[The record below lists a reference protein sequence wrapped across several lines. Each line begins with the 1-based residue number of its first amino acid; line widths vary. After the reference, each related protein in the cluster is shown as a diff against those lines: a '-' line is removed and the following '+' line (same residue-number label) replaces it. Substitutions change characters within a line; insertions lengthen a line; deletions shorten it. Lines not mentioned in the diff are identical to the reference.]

1 MKHDLAH
8 THMTN
13 TVEKKVRVCTNR
25 PKPTIFPFSICS
37 CLALHFPPLWGE
49 QRKMSCYVLPP
60 RGHSVENDTVNPG
73 SVRTTL
79 LRKSR
84 GVFSSTLEWDLV
96 EVAAV
101 DDNALDSI
109 IQSQERLRE
118 ASAKRQTYGAVDAAV
133 PTHAAHLSDE
143 GIAQSMRL
151 LDEILNPDSKL
162 IAAYQVPPNVNHSNF
177 VSISAA
183 HPVEPVQVIGQPRPP
198 TRIPS
203 HVTAP
208 NEQTAAQDGR
218 SLRQTIGMRAQENA
232 NSSLSQPYTRPDQEE
247 LPSLQSLLLE
257 EGEEEDD
264 VFEQEREGGEEGGEG
279 GGSATGVLPPP
290 PPAAPREFMTEMDV
304 LAARAAAGLLPPST
318 DASESIDAMLSR
330 ASAAGSLSTLP
341 PAPRKSYKE
350 QDAEP
355 GRKSW
360 AVTTLLDE
368 SIFDAMRPKLAV
380 QYSFELDS
388 FQKQAV
394 MRLERKESVFVAA
407 HTSAGKTVVA
417 EYAIAMSQ
425 RHMSRT
431 IYTSPIKALSNQKYR
446 DFREKFGADVGL
458 ITGDVSVN
466 PDAACLVMTTEILR
480 SMLYRGSDVV
490 RDIEWVIFDEV
501 HYVNDAERGVVW
513 EEVIIMLPEYINLIF
528 LSATTPNT
536 IEFCDWIGRTK
547 RRKVYVTSTLKR
559 PVPLQHFLLYDDEY
573 YKLLSPETG
582 FNVAAVAAAAKREKE
597 KLKPKAMSAENS
609 GMKSQRADEK
619 LANAAAA
626 MGKSVAAIKA
636 SGGGGS
642 GGGSSAKTNSVAVK
656 RVDVAGSKAQWL
668 SLLRVLRGGGREA
681 AGGIGGVNFGIGPA
695 RHEMDKAARLDR
707 EKFDKYERLPAEFR
721 AVVSKKEYERLH
733 VRAEEEEGLE
743 PDEGALLPVVVFCFS
758 KKKCEEI
765 ADHLGGQDL
774 LTAREKNHVRR
785 AICVVR
791 QRLNPQDM
799 RLPQLLRMEEML
811 MRGVGVHHGG
821 LLPILKEATEMLFAK
836 GVVKVLVATETFAM
850 GVNMPARAVVF
861 NGFRKHDG
869 RAFRDLLP
877 GEYTQM
883 AGRAGR
889 RGLDKVGTVIVA
901 AWSEL
906 PAEVTVKQLLTG
918 TATKLS
924 SQFRL
929 SYSMILNLLRVNDMS
944 VEDMIKRSFSEF
956 HTQRQ
961 ITGHDIA
968 VKLQKAEAAL
978 VRLERESASLSA
990 SSPADAELGEWE
1002 AADAVQE
1009 RRRES
1014 SLLDEFQGL
1023 FACSQRCLQNQL
1035 RLLQATGKRPE
1046 MLQALSAGR
1055 VGWVQHACPQARRSS
1070 GCLSPCLG
1078 VILADPDTSASLVA
1092 AAAPASSLSSGLG
1105 IGGLGLPKASD
1116 KDKLAGG
1123 DRSGG
1128 GKGCEEVWALIL
1140 LPGGTDVSGFTLM
1153 QTGHAWTEQLDSLDG
1168 RGWLYWLCRVPT
1180 SAFGVIS
1187 AERLKLPA
1195 WTIEKRMGPMGLPAP
1210 STPAQPSAQQLQAI
1224 ALQLFALCV
1233 RVQSAC
1239 PFIDLPSLAFVTSAD
1254 AFPPARVLQPF
1265 DMPREFGKSAQG
1277 IESVEMQMKMNH
1289 CCRYEALAAFVLR
1302 DEGLQRRFHY
1312 ALRVARLHT
1321 RIASYRH
1328 YASNA
1333 NLALFPDYQQR
1344 LNILR
1349 MLEYVEQGGDTVTLK
1364 GRVACE
1370 MNTCNELVA
1379 SEMIFSNVLEPLT
1392 PTETA
1397 AVLSALVFQE
1407 KFDDSTKLTS
1417 RMETARE
1424 QMKDILRVVTE
1435 LQDAEGVSAGVSD
1448 DFKPALNFGIAAVI
1462 YQWARGVPFREI
1474 TDMTLI
1480 HEGSI
1485 VRCITRLDEL
1495 LKDVRNAARV
1505 IGNPS
1510 LYRKMIAASMC
1521 IRRDIVFAAS
1531 LYV

>member
-1 MKHDLAH
+1 MASY
-8 THMTN
+8 
-13 TVEKKVRVCTNR
+13 C
-25 PKPTIFPFSICS
+25 
-37 CLALHFPPLWGE
+37 
-49 QRKMSCYVLPP
+49 LPP
-60 RGHSVENDTVNPG
+60 RGFSLENDTLNTG
-73 SVRTTL
+73 NGRTTL
-79 LRKSR
+79 MRQSR
-84 GVFSSTLEWDLV
+84 GIFSSTLEWNLV
-96 EVAAV
+96 EVDAV
-101 DDNALDSI
+101 DDNALTSI
-109 IQSQERLRE
+109 MQSQERLRE
-118 ASAKRQTYGAVDAAV
+118 ASAKRQTYGPVDAAV
-133 PTHAAHLSDE
+133 ATNAAHLSDE
-143 GIAQSMRL
+143 SIARSMQL
-151 LDEILNPDSKL
+151 LDCILQGS
-162 IAAYQVPPNVNHSNF
+162 AASLDPLPVTYQAPPNVHSNKF
-177 VSISAA
+177 CTISPA
-183 HPVEPVQVIGQPRPP
+183 HPAAETQLIGQRKSPTRHTDTASLARDGLNLQQVIGARVQ
-198 TRIPS
+198 
-203 HVTAP
+203 
-208 NEQTAAQDGR
+208 EFAQSFG
-218 SLRQTIGMRAQENA
+218 SA
-232 NSSLSQPYTRPDQEE
+232 QPYSRPSSAL
-247 LPSLQSLLLE
+247 LPSLQDLLLE
-257 EGEEEDD
+257 ELDDEDEEEEKEKETSDA
-264 VFEQEREGGEEGGEG
+264 EGKAEGGVEGEAEEE
-279 GGSATGVLPPP
+279 V
-290 PPAAPREFMTEMDV
+290 PPAVGPSSPDPVAFLTEMDV
-304 LAARAAAGLLPPST
+304 LAARAAAGLLQGREGDSGKQ
-318 DASESIDAMLSR
+318 DIDDMLGKASGAV
-330 ASAAGSLSTLP
+330 STLAP
-341 PAPRKSYKE
+341 PARKTYKE
-350 QDAEP
+350 QSTGGEP

-368 SIFDAMRPKLAV
+368 SIFDAMRPKLAI

-446 DFREKFGADVGL
+446 DFRDKFGSDVGL

-480 SMLYRGSDVV
+480 SMLYRGSDIV

-582 FNVAAVAAAAKREKE
+582 FNAAAVATAAKREKE
-597 KLKPKAMSAENS
+597 KLKPKTMTAENS

-626 MGKSVAAIKA
+626 MGKSVAAVKA
-636 SGGGGS
+636 AGGGHGGGGGGS
-642 GGGSSAKTNSVAVK
+642 SSKTNSVAVK

-681 AGGIGGVNFGIGPA
+681 AGGTGKVDFDIGPA
-695 RHEMDKAARLDR
+695 RYEMEKSARADRDKF
-707 EKFDKYERLPAEFR
+707 EKYERMPEEFR

-733 VRAEEEEGLE
+733 VRAEEEEDLE

-765 ADHLGGQDL
+765 ADHLGAQDL
-774 LTAREKNHVRR
+774 LVAKEKNHVRR
-785 AICVVR
+785 AMVFVR

-799 RLPQLLRMEEML
+799 RLPQLLRVEEML
-811 MRGVGVHHGG
+811 MRGVSVHHGG

-836 GVVKVLVATETFAM
+836 GVVKVLIATETFAM
-850 GVNMPARAVVF
+850 GVNMPARSVVF

-869 RAFRDLLP
+869 RGFRDLLP

-889 RGLDKVGTVIVA
+889 RGLDKVGTVIIA

-961 ITGHDIA
+961 ISGHDIQ
-968 VKLQKAEAAL
+968 VKLLKAEATLA
-978 VRLERESASLSA
+978 RLEKERSALYFEPPGSSSADDAPALPCVASHSASA
-990 SSPADAELGEWE
+990 SSAPSALSSFHPAPGLSAWE
-1002 AADAVQE
+1002 APDEAAE
-1009 RRRES
+1009 RVRETD
-1014 SLLDEFQGL
+1014 LVEEFQRL
-1023 FACSQRCLQNQL
+1023 FACSQRALHNQL
-1035 RLLQATGKRPE
+1035 RFLAAAGKRQE
-1046 MLQALSAGR
+1046 VEQSLCAGR
-1055 VGWVQHACPQARRSS
+1055 VGWVHHMCSGAKRSG
-1070 GCLSPCLG
+1070 GCLSPCLA
-1078 VILADPDTSASLVA
+1078 VILADPEVSLSLVQTAPSASSV
-1092 AAAPASSLSSGLG
+1092 LG
-1105 IGGLGLPKASD
+1105 VGGLGLPKSD
-1116 KDKLAGG
+1116 KDKEVERA
-1123 DRSGG
+1123 RV
-1128 GKGCEEVWALIL
+1128 EEVWVLIL
-1140 LPGGTDVSGFTLM
+1140 LPDGTDVAAIAAQGADASA
-1153 QTGHAWTEQLDSLDG
+1153 HAWPEMVEALEG
-1168 RGWLYWLCRVPT
+1168 KGWHYWLCRVPST
-1180 SAFGVIS
+1180 SFGLLC
-1187 AERLKLPA
+1187 AEKLKGLPS
-1195 WTIEKRMGPMGLPAP
+1195 WTPGPKRMGPMGLPAP
-1210 STPAQPSAQQLQAI
+1210 AVLAPPTHVQLQSI
-1224 ALQLFALCV
+1224 AAQLAELCL
-1233 RVQSAC
+1233 RVQLAC
-1239 PFIDLPSLAFVTSAD
+1239 TFIDLPSLAFVPSCD
-1254 AFPPARVLQPF
+1254 AFSPPQTLPAL
-1265 DMPREFGKSAQG
+1265 DMPKEFGKGAQSIEFVELQMKTAQG
-1277 IESVEMQMKMNH
+1277 Y
-1289 CCRYEALAAFVLR
+1289 RFEALAAFFLSHP
-1302 DEGLQRRFHY
+1302 GLQKKFHL
-1312 ALRVARLHT
+1312 AFRICKMRS
-1321 RIASYRH
+1321 RIAGYRH

-1344 LNILR
+1344 LNVLR
-1349 MLEYVEQGGDTVTLK
+1349 MMEYVEQDGDTVTLK

-1379 SEMIFSNVLEPLT
+1379 SEMIFSNVLEALT

-1407 KFDDSTKLTS
+1407 KSDDSSKLTS
-1417 RMETARE
+1417 RMEVARA
-1424 QMKDILRVVTE
+1424 QMHDILQVVIE
-1435 LQDAEGVSAGVSD
+1435 LQDNEGVSD

-1474 TDMTLI
+1474 TDTTLI
-1480 HEGSI
+1480 DEGSI

-1521 IRRDIVFAAS
+1521 IKRDIVFAAS

>member
-1 MKHDLAH
+1 
-8 THMTN
+8 
-13 TVEKKVRVCTNR
+13 
-25 PKPTIFPFSICS
+25 
-37 CLALHFPPLWGE
+37 
-49 QRKMSCYVLPP
+49 MSAAYVLPP
-60 RGHSVENDTVNPG
+60 RGYSVENDTLNPG
-73 SVRTTL
+73 NVRTTL

-118 ASAKRQTYGAVDAAV
+118 ASAKRQTYGPVDAAIA
-133 PTHAAHLSDE
+133 THSAHLSDE

-151 LDEILNPDSKL
+151 LDDILNPDTNL

-183 HPVEPVQVIGQPRPP
+183 HPVAVEQVIGQRRPP

-203 HVTAP
+203 HDAAPTAQAT
-208 NEQTAAQDGR
+208 NDGR
-218 SLRQTIGMRAQENA
+218 SLRETIGMRAQENA
-232 NSSLSQPYTRPDQEE
+232 NSSLMQPYTRPDQE

-257 EGEEEDD
+257 EEDDYEEEDEGGH
-264 VFEQEREGGEEGGEG
+264 EQEGE
-279 GGSATGVLPPP
+279 SAAVAEATARATVSLQP
-290 PPAAPREFMTEMDV
+290 PPAPPAVFMTEMDV
-304 LAARAAAGLLPPST
+304 LAARAAAGLLPSSE
-318 DASESIDAMLSR
+318 AGESIDAMLSR
-330 ASAAGSLSTLP
+330 ASGSLSTLP

-480 SMLYRGSDVV
+480 SMLYRGSDIV

-582 FNVAAVAAAAKREKE
+582 FNVAAVAAAAKREKD
-597 KLKPKAMSAENS
+597 KLKPKAMSSENS

-626 MGKSVAAIKA
+626 QGKSVAAVKA
-636 SGGGGS
+636 SGGGG
-642 GGGSSAKTNSVAVK
+642 GGGSSSAKTNSVAVK

-681 AGGIGGVNFGIGPA
+681 AGGIGAVNFGIGPA

-785 AICVVR
+785 AIGVVR

-978 VRLERESASLSA
+978 VRLEQEGAALWI
-990 SSPADAELGEWE
+990 SPSADAELTDWE
-1002 AADAVQE
+1002 AADAAQE

-1014 SLLDEFQGL
+1014 GLIDEFQGL
-1023 FACSQRCLQNQL
+1023 FACSQRALQNQL
-1035 RLLQATGKRPE
+1035 RLLQASGKRPE
-1046 MLQALSAGR
+1046 VLQALCAGR
-1055 VGWVQHACPQARRSS
+1055 VGWVQHICPQARRSS

-1078 VILADPDTSASLVA
+1078 VILADPETSASLVA
-1092 AAAPASSLSSGLG
+1092 AAASASSTSSGLG

-1116 KDKLAGG
+1116 KDKDKLVG
-1123 DRSGG
+1123 DRSGN
-1128 GKGCEEVWALIL
+1128 KGEEVWALIL
-1140 LPGGTDVSGFTLM
+1140 LPDSTDVSGFALT
-1153 QTGHAWTEQLDSLDG
+1153 QTGHAWTEQLESLDG

-1180 SAFGVIS
+1180 SSFGMLS

-1195 WTIEKRMGPMGLPAP
+1195 WTSEKRMGPMGLPLP
-1210 STPAQPSAQQLQAI
+1210 STPGQPSGQQLQTI
-1224 ALQLFALCV
+1224 ASQLGGLCA

-1254 AFPPARVLQPF
+1254 AFPPASALPPL
-1265 DMPREFGKSAQG
+1265 DMPREFGKGAQG
-1277 IESVEMQMKMNH
+1277 IESVELQMRMGQ
-1289 CCRYEALAAFVLR
+1289 CCRFEALAAFVLR
-1302 DEGLQRRFHY
+1302 DEGLQQRFHH

-1407 KFDDSTKLTS
+1407 KSDDSTKLTS

-1424 QMKDILRVVTE
+1424 QMKDILRVVSE